1 MSIFAKTFFEKC
13 QLLFQ
18 GHQDMGTWI
27 LFACLLGAAFA
38 MPVSKTPLQMS
49 ISNFTSLEIKIC
61 PTVGQLAGLRQ
72 YEIRCPQMSLHLR
85 NTWKSLL
92 EKVLSEA
99 STQASL

>member
-1 MSIFAKTFFEKC
+1 MDYVGFMEHSLCPHLQTDFLKKC

-38 MPVSKTPLQMS
+38 MPVSKIPPQMS

-61 PTVGQLAGLRQ
+61 PTVGKL
-72 YEIRCPQMSLHLR
+72 
-85 NTWKSLL
+85 
-92 EKVLSEA
+92 
-99 STQASL
+99 